1 VKGPTTAPAEVA
13 AEAPG
18 DASVD
23 VEAAADLAA
32 SPEMR
37 LWLRLSACAVLMGA
51 RLRSR
56 LRAEFGTTPPRFDLL
71 SLLDRS
77 PEGLTM
83 GDLSKRLMV
92 TNGNVTGIVERLLRD
107 GLVTRAPASN
117 DRRIQLVRIT
127 PEGRSCVQAI
137 TAAQRRW
144 LAEMTGGLSHDEIV
158 QTMGLLGKLKK
169 SVRGG
174 NRDGGR

>member
-1 VKGPTTAPAEVA
+1 VKGSTTATADVS
-13 AEAPG
+13 AEATG

-51 RLRSR
+51 RLRTR
-56 LRAEFGTTPPRFDLL
+56 LRDEYDTTPPRFDVL

-83 GDLSKRLMV
+83 GELSKRLMV
-92 TNGNVTGIVERLLRD
+92 TNGNVTGIVERLQQD
-107 GLVTRAPASN
+107 GQVTRAPASN
-117 DRRIQLVRIT
+117 DRRTHIVSIS
-127 PEGRSCVQAI
+127 PEGRAKLQAI
-137 TAAQRRW
+137 AAAHRSW
-144 LAEMTGGLSHDEIV
+144 LAEMTEGLSHGEVV
-158 QTMGLLGKLKK
+158 QLMGLLEKLKK
-169 SVRGG
+169 SARGG
-174 NRDGGR
+174 GH

>member
-1 VKGPTTAPAEVA
+1 
-13 AEAPG
+13 
-18 DASVD
+18 
-23 VEAAADLAA
+23 
-32 SPEMR
+32 MR
-37 LWLRLSACAVLMGA
+37 LWLRLSACAVLIGA

-56 LRAEFGTTPPRFDLL
+56 LRQEFGTTQPRFDVL

-83 GDLSKRLMV
+83 GELSKRLMV

-107 GLVTRAPASN
+107 GLVTRAPAAS
-117 DRRIQLVRIT
+117 DRRMQLVRIE
-127 PEGRSCVQAI
+127 PEGRAIVQAI

-144 LAEMTGGLSHDEIV
+144 LTEMTNGLSHDEVV
-158 QTMGLLGKLKK
+158 QLMGLLGKVKT
-169 SVRGG
+169 SARGG

>member
-1 VKGPTTAPAEVA
+1 MKGSAIAA
-13 AEAPG
+13 AESSAAAQG

-56 LRAEFGTTPPRFDLL
+56 LRTEFKTTPPRFDLL
-71 SLLDRS
+71 ALLDRA

-83 GDLSKRLMV
+83 GELSKRLMV
-92 TNGNVTGIVERLLRD
+92 TNGNVTGIVERLLKD
-107 GLVTRAPASN
+107 GLVTRTPASN
-117 DRRIQLVRIT
+117 DRRIQVVRIT
-127 PEGRSCVQAI
+127 PEGSAVVQAI
-137 TAAQRRW
+137 SAAQRRW
-144 LAEMTGGLSHDEIV
+144 LAELTDGLSHEDVV
-158 QTMGLLGKLKK
+158 QLMGLLGKLKT
-169 SVRGG
+169 SARGG
-174 NRDGGR
+174 GH